1 MTCTRAGS
9 SWAAGVLAGG
19 LVLWG
24 LCGSAWAEDRNDAD
38 NPGGERLGADED
50 WTGYPAD
57 SGDSGDAYY
66 DPSTEYRRY
75 SPNWTG
81 AFVGFGAE
89 VGGGSFGGDGLD
101 GRALAPAAALFV
113 QGSTVNHIGDVML
126 DWHMAWPSVDVAGAE
141 NPVAMR
147 RMGTSLTFGLHP
159 LFLSIIGGDLPS
171 YVIADFALLIGPTL
185 EWTRIDTPGRDT
197 SWRSLGW
204 HIGASMNLPLDNVH
218 DGGSSWLGVVY
229 RYRNVAGDP
238 SNRRV
243 ERQHLREHT
252 VALRFT
258 LRRNGNVTTGFPGP
272 DSP

>member
-24 LCGSAWAEDRNDAD
+24 LSSAAFADEPVVAD
-38 NPGGERLGADED
+38 NPGGERLGEDED
-50 WTGYPAD
+50 WPGYPAD
-57 SGDSGDAYY
+57 SGEAGDAYY
-66 DPSTEYRRY
+66 DPSAEYRRY

-89 VGGGSFGGDGLD
+89 VGGTSFGGDPID
-101 GRALAPAAALFV
+101 GRSFAPSASVFV

-126 DWHMAWPSVDVAGAE
+126 DWHMAWPSVEFEGLDD
-141 NPVAMR
+141 PVAMR

-159 LFLSIIGGDLPS
+159 LFLSIIGGDTLS
-171 YVIADFALLIGPTL
+171 YIVADFAVLIGPTL
-185 EWTRIDTPGRDT
+185 EWSRVDTPNGAT

-204 HIGASMNLPLDNVH
+204 HIGASMNLPLDSVH
-218 DGGSSWLGVVY
+218 DGGSSWLGLVY

-238 SNRRV
+238 SDRRV
-243 ERQHLREHT
+243 DRQHLREHT
-252 VALRFT
+252 IALRFT